1 MPAADTLVLSEFSRI
16 NPGAFRNY
24 LNNVRLRKT
33 AFTPTAAFS
42 ASSSGDPPGKRS
54 PSQLVKKFASHSDR
68 DLYFETSAA
77 ATDFLSR
84 KEGADVSW
92 KHYTYHGHQ
101 FTVWPLYVQGRR
113 RAKVQRR
120 LDDVP
125 VGLRHLRQRPYKDIE
140 RGERIFFCCF
150 HTVDSTVRR
159 LWKF

>member
-1 MPAADTLVLSEFSRI
+1 MEILGNPNKTPAADTLVLSEFSRI

-24 LNNVRLRKT
+24 LYNVRLRKT

-84 KEGADVSW
+84 KEGQMFPGNIMHIMAINSPSD
-92 KHYTYHGHQ
+92 
-101 FTVWPLYVQGRR
+101 L
-113 RAKVQRR
+113 
-120 LDDVP
+120 
-125 VGLRHLRQRPYKDIE
+125 
-140 RGERIFFCCF
+140 
-150 HTVDSTVRR
+150 
-159 LWKF
+159 